1 MKLRLGICNISGD
14 TKHNDATT
22 IDTYNY
28 IKRLLEENRYITN
41 SRQYN

>member
-1 MKLRLGICNISGD
+1 MKLQLGICNISGD

-28 IKRLLEENRYITN
+28 IKRLSADSIIEIDNL
-41 SRQYN
+41 